1 MTRQAIGALLV
12 LFGAGCR
19 MPSGLEFSELDIAS
33 PRVRALYGVA
43 EASPLRVAGLSTPPS
58 SGTVSIAVPK
68 WWATSSWDHRTSFA
82 VIWKTATRQGEWDFA
97 EGAESLHLVCWTEW
111 QHSPF
116 LVRSP
121 SVADGNRFYEQLRIT
136 SGTGG
141 ACGNQSGL
149 VVEHWGSHGIR
160 PVTVDDISQIVA
172 EWDARK
178 RS

>member
-1 MTRQAIGALLV
+1 
-12 LFGAGCR
+12 
-19 MPSGLEFSELDIAS
+19 
-33 PRVRALYGVA
+33 
-43 EASPLRVAGLSTPPS
+43 
-58 SGTVSIAVPK
+58 
-68 WWATSSWDHRTSFA
+68 
-82 VIWKTATRQGEWDFA
+82 
-97 EGAESLHLVCWTEW
+97 
-111 QHSPF
+111 
-116 LVRSP
+116 
-121 SVADGNRFYEQLRIT
+121 VADGNRFYEQLRIT